1 MEEMKETAAPRPK
14 DFMAKA
20 EGTVKLQKVD
30 NGWMLIFD
38 NNGIFE
44 KDGEPP
50 YIVVKEGRSDFHGLL
65 DDFLDTF
72 LLEEVWG
79 YDDIYDNRE
88 FEISLVVK
96 RIK

>member
-1 MEEMKETAAPRPK
+1 MEEIKETDVTRPK
-14 DFMAKA
+14 DFMAKS

-38 NNGIFE
+38 NNGDFE
-44 KDGEPP
+44 KDGEQP
-50 YIVVKEGRSDFHGLL
+50 YIIVKEGRSDFNGLL
-65 DDFLDTF
+65 DEFLDTF
-72 LLEEVWG
+72 LLGEVWG
-79 YDDIYDNRE
+79 DDELYDNKE

>member
-1 MEEMKETAAPRPK
+1 MEEIRETDVTRPK
-14 DFMAKA
+14 DFMAKS

-38 NNGIFE
+38 DNGNFE

-50 YIVVKEGRSDFHGLL
+50 YITVKEGKLDGLL
-65 DDFLDTF
+65 DKFLDVF

-79 YDDIYDNRE
+79 TDDDYDNRE
-88 FEISLVVK
+88 FEISIVVK

>member
-1 MEEMKETAAPRPK
+1 MGEIKETGVPRPK
-14 DFMAKA
+14 DFKEKS

-38 NNGIFE
+38 NNGDFE
-44 KDGEPP
+44 KDGVPP
-50 YIVVKEGRSDFHGLL
+50 YIIVKEGTSDFNGLL
-65 DDFLDTF
+65 DEFLDTF
-72 LLEEVWG
+72 LLTEVWG
-79 YDDIYDNRE
+79 YDKLHDNQE

>member
-1 MEEMKETAAPRPK
+1 MGELKETDAPRPK
-14 DFMAKA
+14 DFKAKS

-30 NGWMLIFD
+30 NGWILIFD
-38 NNGIFE
+38 NNGDFE

-50 YIVVKEGRSDFHGLL
+50 YIIVKEGRSDFNGLI
-65 DDFLDTF
+65 DEFLDTF
-72 LLEEVWG
+72 LLGEVWG
-79 YDDIYDNRE
+79 DDELYDNKE